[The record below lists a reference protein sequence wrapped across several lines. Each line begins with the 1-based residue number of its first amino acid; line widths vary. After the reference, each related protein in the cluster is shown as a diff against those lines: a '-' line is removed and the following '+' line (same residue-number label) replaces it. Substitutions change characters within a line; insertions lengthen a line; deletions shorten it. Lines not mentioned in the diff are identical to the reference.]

1 MRTRLKSLAGIALA
15 VVLAGAAAAQSAST
29 PTDAQLTDARL
40 TVSTLVRE
48 DLFAGFLTGD
58 MTALSRG
65 EANLEKLYTARPNA
79 RGETRA
85 WQAGAAMYRAVRARE
100 AGNNAQYTTL
110 YAQAQTYLGEADQFL
125 ATQPA
130 VAAVGGGLAV
140 LWGDRVAPADRA
152 PLWNRAYGYF
162 QGLTTAQAPII
173 ANLPPHIR
181 GESLGGLTMA
191 AQRSGREAEA
201 AAALEKFLPLAAGT
215 PYEAKALKWKNDPAS
230 RASLNLGCISC
241 HDDGRLA
248 PTVRRQQAAAAPK
261 TGA

>member
-100 AGNNAQYTTL
+100 AGNNAQYSTPRLRPTWARL
-110 YAQAQTYLGEADQFL
+110 TSSSPPSRPSRPSAGAWRCFG
-125 ATQPA
+125 ATASLRP
-130 VAAVGGGLAV
+130 
-140 LWGDRVAPADRA
+140 
-152 PLWNRAYGYF
+152 
-162 QGLTTAQAPII
+162 TARPCGTE
-173 ANLPPHIR
+173 P
-181 GESLGGLTMA
+181 MA
-191 AQRSGREAEA
+191 
-201 AAALEKFLPLAAGT
+201 T
-215 PYEAKALKWKNDPAS
+215 S
-230 RASLNLGCISC
+230 RA
-241 HDDGRLA
+241 
-248 PTVRRQQAAAAPK
+248 
-261 TGA
+261 